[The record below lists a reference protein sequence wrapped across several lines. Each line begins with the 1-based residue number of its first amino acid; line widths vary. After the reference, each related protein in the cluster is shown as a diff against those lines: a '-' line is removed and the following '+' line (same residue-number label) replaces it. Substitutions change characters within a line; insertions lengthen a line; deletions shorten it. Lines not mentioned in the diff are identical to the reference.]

1 MSIQNLI
8 DQVNDQTFIHVEDN
22 MKQVQAEQLGLDPRA
37 GYRLYIDD
45 ECIAVSMDNDRSL
58 QYYGGFEYVDK
69 EYRTEMGGYVFY
81 NREDNRV
88 QEHMERYEESQ
99 VETE

>member
-8 DQVNDQTFIHVEDN
+8 DQVNGQTFTYVEEN
-22 MKQVQAEQLGLDPRA
+22 MKQVKAEDLGMDPRA

-45 ECIAVSMDNDRSL
+45 ECVAVDAENDRSL

-81 NREDNRV
+81 FCEDSRV
-88 QEHMERYEESQ
+88 QDCLDCQ
-99 VETE
+99 AETE